1 MKILCCGGR
10 DNWDHEGVTRE
21 LDKLHE
27 EYLLERGMNIFIA
40 PFLIITG
47 GANGI
52 DSCALQWAMT
62 RGVKFQVF
70 QADWK
75 RYGKRAPEQRN
86 LDMVTEGKPNLVL
99 CFRGGNGTARIRA
112 LAKSSGIEVI
122 DIVG

>member
-1 MKILCCGGR
+1 MKILACGGR

-21 LDKLHE
+21 LDKLHA
-27 EYLLERGMNIFIA
+27 EYLLEREMNIFIA

-75 RYGKRAPEQRN
+75 GYGKRAGPARN
-86 LDMVTEGKPNLVL
+86 LRMIIEGKPDLVL
-99 CFRGGNGTARIRA
+99 GFKGGTGTRDMINQAT
-112 LAKSSGIEVI
+112 LAGIEVI
-122 DIVG
+122 EVK